1 MYLSVFGVIKERC
14 FFRKGVDKNVLEISQ
29 GKRGAKCLLSLMSL
43 GHVSKYLNV
52 KYVSFN
58 HNFSAQSKHKA
69 DG

>member
-1 MYLSVFGVIKERC
+1 M
-14 FFRKGVDKNVLEISQ
+14 N
-29 GKRGAKCLLSLMSL
+29 L

-58 HNFSAQSKHKA
+58 HNFNVKSKHKA